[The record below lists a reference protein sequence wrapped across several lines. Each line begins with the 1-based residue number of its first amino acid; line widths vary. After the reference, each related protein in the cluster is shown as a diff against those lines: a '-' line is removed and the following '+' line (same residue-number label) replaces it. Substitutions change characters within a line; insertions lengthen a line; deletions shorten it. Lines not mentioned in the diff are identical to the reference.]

1 MIVHSVADAFVIVA
15 AYLWGSLSPSAFIA
29 RRVRG
34 VDLSRY
40 GSGNVGSSNLGAL
53 LGAPRRSSRVP
64 PMGSRSR

>member
-1 MIVHSVADAFVIVA
+1 VIVHSVAYAFVIVA
-15 AYLWGSLSPSAFIA
+15 AYLWGSMSPSAFIA

-53 LGAPRRSSRVP
+53 LG
-64 PMGSRSR
+64 GS